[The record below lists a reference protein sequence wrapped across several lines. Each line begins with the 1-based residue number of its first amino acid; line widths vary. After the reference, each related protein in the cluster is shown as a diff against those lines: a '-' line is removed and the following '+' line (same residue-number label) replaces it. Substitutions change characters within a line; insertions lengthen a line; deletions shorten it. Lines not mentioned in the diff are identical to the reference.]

1 MNELWVGGAISNK
14 NSPRYNISCS
24 NCVLV
29 AKNNH
34 QNDALVSVH
43 AGALW
48 QLVKFSTMYL

>member
-14 NSPRYNISCS
+14 NSPRYNI

-43 AGALW
+43 AGALL
-48 QLVKFSTMYL
+48 QLVKFNTMYL